1 MNAWPGTGGTHKVSY
16 ERPFFT
22 RSIFPVTMLGVAPIP
37 RRPPGS
43 RRARWEPAHNH
54 THWRCQPHRWAL
66 LLCDPKHRPPCP
78 SGPAIGQAHELVEK
92 FVRHFYYLAFNE
104 VTFLKRRGAP
114 AASWIHRRM
123 AQMGPGRTL
132 FSQKGEISPKV
143 LPVTHL
149 GAGIPQVGRPRLPPA
164 PARLHTHGRLG
175 YQLCH
180 ALDAVE
186 IADMRSFS

>member
-66 LLCDPKHRPPCP
+66 LLSDPKHLPPCP

-104 VTFLKRRGAP
+104 VTFLNFITQGCTRGFVDSSPDGADGSGKDAVFPERRNFTQGA
-114 AASWIHRRM
+114 AGDAL
-123 AQMGPGRTL
+123 GRGHPT
-132 FSQKGEISPKV
+132 GWTP
-143 LPVTHL
+143 T
-149 GAGIPQVGRPRLPPA
+149 PPA
-164 PARLHTHGRLG
+164 STCTSPHSWKIRIPTVS
-175 YQLCH
+175 CT
-180 ALDAVE
+180 
-186 IADMRSFS
+186 